1 MKTRTKVII
10 TSIIVFAIVL
20 GSLIV
25 GYLRK
30 QVDIQ
35 VEAQD
40 DTPAITTV
48 AEADEDEKTTE
59 TTTEKTT
66 EKAKA
71 EKTDRDKD
79 SKKTTEKTTEAT
91 TEKATESK
99 KTEPTTTESKPA
111 TTETAKTETT
121 TEAPTRPSEPDT
133 EAPAPVHEHS
143 WYWVVDQA
151 AYDEPI
157 YEEQPVYETHFE
169 HHDRFVYYWDNGW
182 VAYSDAE
189 LWSQIDAYCAQ
200 YGVCSDACCFHY
212 DGVWECTADCKE
224 VKTQTGTQKVQTG
237 TKHHDEVGHY
247 ECSCGATK

>member
-40 DTPAITTV
+40 DTPAVTTV
-48 AEADEDEKTTE
+48 AEAEDDEKTTE
-59 TTTEKTT
+59 ATTEKTT
-66 EKAKA
+66 EKAKT
-71 EKTDRDKD
+71 EKTDRDRD

-133 EAPAPVHEHS
+133 EAPAPVHEHN
-143 WYWVVDQA
+143 WYWVVDQP

-169 HHDRFVYYWDNGW
+169 HHDRDVYYWDDGH
-182 VAYSDAE
+182 VSYTYADV
-189 LWSQIDAYCAQ
+189 DAYA
-200 YGVCSDACCFHY
+200 AAHY
-212 DGVWECTADCKE
+212 DDYNIAMCHCWIETECTADCKE

>member
-59 TTTEKTT
+59 ATTEKTT

-71 EKTDRDKD
+71 EKTDRD

-157 YEEQPVYETHFE
+157 YEDQPVYETTYE
-169 HHDRFVYYWDNGW
+169 HHDVLATYWDNGT
-182 VAYSDAE
+182 VTYGDDTDTYAYANYESYNIAMCHVYK
-189 LWSQIDAYCAQ
+189 Q
-200 YGVCSDACCFHY
+200 
-212 DGVWECTADCKE
+212 VWECTSNCKE